1 MPAAPRLPSPGRPS
15 PGLPSPGLP
24 SPGRPTR
31 EAPYVHAVHV
41 RYGETD
47 QMGVVHHANFLL
59 YLEDAR
65 TSLLRDRGI
74 PYSEVEREGVGL
86 PIRNVQMRY
95 KSPGLFEDDLLVSCW
110 IERTRSASVTFGYEV
125 HRQENGAPG
134 TLLLTA
140 ELELACID
148 LETRRPRVFPDS
160 LKRFFLAEE

>member
-1 MPAAPRLPSPGRPS
+1 
-15 PGLPSPGLP
+15 
-24 SPGRPTR
+24 
-31 EAPYVHAVHV
+31 
-41 RYGETD
+41 
-47 QMGVVHHANFLL
+47 MGVVHHANFLL

-86 PIRNVQMRY
+86 PIRNVHMRY

-110 IERTRSASVTFGYEV
+110 IERTRAASVTFGYEV
-125 HRQENGAPG
+125 HRKEDGEPG

-148 LETRRPRVFPDS
+148 LKTRRPRVFPDS
-160 LKRFFLAEE
+160 LKAFFLAEH